1 MSTTARPSG
10 VSGVPLA
17 PIVSRDRGEAFDT
30 SNAANRPSSFKLRD
44 LLLPHWKALL
54 GGLFAVIGA
63 SIANLLDPWPLKVV
77 IDNVLKPR
85 HTHGWLNHLVLFVA
99 GTDKFAILKVAALAA
114 LVIAV
119 FGAFCDYME
128 KWLTTSVGQW
138 VMHDM
143 RRMFYSHIQKLSLA
157 YHDHKQTGDLVSRA
171 TTDIDAIQSFITGG
185 LLGALINV
193 LTLTGM
199 VVVMFYINWHF
210 TLIALSV
217 TPFLFAVV
225 FTYTRRIKKASREV
239 RKKES
244 QIVSVLQETL
254 SSVRVIRAFA
264 REDYEQRR
272 LEEESLESVEIAL
285 RARSLK
291 AKLVPI
297 VEVIVAIG
305 TSMVLWFGALM
316 VLRGTLSAGSLIV
329 FVLYIGKM
337 YKPMQE
343 LSKMTDSYTKAVVG
357 YERIRE
363 VFETHGEVKDL
374 PGARPAPRI
383 RGKIEFDHVHF
394 SYEPNAPVL
403 HDVTFAIQPGQVAA
417 LVGPTGAGK
426 STIISLIPRFY
437 DPASGV
443 IKIDGTDIKRFKQKS
458 LRQQMSFVL
467 QDTMLFHGTIWNNIA
482 YGKPEASRGEIV
494 RAAELANAHEFIEKM
509 PDKYNTIVGE
519 RGVTLSGGQ
528 RQRIA
533 IARAIIRNTPILILD
548 EPSSGLDAASEK
560 LVFEALDNLIEGKTS
575 IVIAHRLS
583 TIRRADIIFVIQEG
597 KIVESGKHEEL
608 LRSGGLYSQ
617 LYELQFNSEEDA
629 MSLQLAP

>member
-1 MSTTARPSG
+1 
-10 VSGVPLA
+10 
-17 PIVSRDRGEAFDT
+17 
-30 SNAANRPSSFKLRD
+30 
-44 LLLPHWKALL
+44 
-54 GGLFAVIGA
+54 
-63 SIANLLDPWPLKVV
+63 
-77 IDNVLKPR
+77 
-85 HTHGWLNHLVLFVA
+85 
-99 GTDKFAILKVAALAA
+99 
-114 LVIAV
+114 
-119 FGAFCDYME
+119 
-128 KWLTTSVGQW
+128 
-138 VMHDM
+138 
-143 RRMFYSHIQKLSLA
+143 
-157 YHDHKQTGDLVSRA
+157 
-171 TTDIDAIQSFITGG
+171 
-185 LLGALINV
+185 
-193 LTLTGM
+193 
-199 VVVMFYINWHF
+199 
-210 TLIALSV
+210 
-217 TPFLFAVV
+217 
-225 FTYTRRIKKASREV
+225 
-239 RKKES
+239 
-244 QIVSVLQETL
+244 
-254 SSVRVIRAFA
+254 
-264 REDYEQRR
+264 
-272 LEEESLESVEIAL
+272 
-285 RARSLK
+285 
-291 AKLVPI
+291 